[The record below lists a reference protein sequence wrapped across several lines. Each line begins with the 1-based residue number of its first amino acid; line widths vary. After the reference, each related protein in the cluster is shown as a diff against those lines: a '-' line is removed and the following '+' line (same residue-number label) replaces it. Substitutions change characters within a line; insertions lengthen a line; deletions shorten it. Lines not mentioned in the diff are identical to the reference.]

1 MINPYLALNLK
12 RAERTFRKQGQP
24 ILAAET
30 HSVLGALADA
40 REPDETEAHRLVRL
54 AFGDPINA

>member
-1 MINPYLALNLK
+1 VINPYLASQLK
-12 RAERTFRKQGQP
+12 HAKRVFARSNRP

-30 HSVLGALADA
+30 RSVLGALADA
-40 REPDETEAHRLVRL
+40 REPDESEAHRLVRL